1 MYCSVLAVANTEQYI
16 CDDLLAARAARLGAG
31 RELRRRRARPQLGLQ
46 LLELGV
52 ELVRLLE
59 LLEAIVHR
67 VVVQLGRGLRARF
80 LSADLVLHALETAR
94 DARSV
99 DARHRV
105 VDLALGSGPSAARDE
120 QVLLG
125 ARFLHL

>member
-1 MYCSVLAVANTEQYI
+1 MYSSVLAVANTEQI
-16 CDDLLAARAARLGAG
+16 TSDDLLAAGAARLRAG

-59 LLEAIVHR
+59 LLEALVHR
-67 VVVQLGRGLRARF
+67 IVVQLGRGLRARL
-80 LSADLVLHALETAR
+80 LSADLLLHALETAR
-94 DARSV
+94 DAGGV

-105 VDLALGSGPSAARDE
+105 VNLALGSGPPAARD
-120 QVLLG
+120 
-125 ARFLHL
+125 